1 MRVFF
6 EIKLVLKFMYLES
19 NKINI
24 LKQGALPLIRI
35 KRFKLSNR
43 FIMNFKS
50 KENKKLQ
57 ERSV

>member
-1 MRVFF
+1 
-6 EIKLVLKFMYLES
+6 MYLES
-19 NKINI
+19 NKINV

-43 FIMNFKS
+43 SIMNFKS